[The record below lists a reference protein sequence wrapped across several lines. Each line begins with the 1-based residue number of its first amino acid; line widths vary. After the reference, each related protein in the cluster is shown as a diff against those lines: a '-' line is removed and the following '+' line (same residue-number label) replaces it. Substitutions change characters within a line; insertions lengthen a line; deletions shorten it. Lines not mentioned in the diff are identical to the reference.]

1 MLVRPFA
8 GLYLWCL
15 ASRAIML
22 CLTVFVPNLTR
33 VLMQVRVA
41 ESAKA
46 KQTRVTAPEAIQP
59 VIASVPKKQT
69 HSDAGSSLGWKNA
82 DIKTHKQTALQS
94 VDTDG
99 QRTVMSL
106 LSKLKLL
113 QDEGAH
119 FARRLQPS
127 V

>member
-1 MLVRPFA
+1 
-8 GLYLWCL
+8 
-15 ASRAIML
+15 
-22 CLTVFVPNLTR
+22 
-33 VLMQVRVA
+33 MQVRVA
-41 ESAKA
+41 ESSKA
-46 KQTRVTAPEAIQP
+46 KQTRVAAPGAMQP
-59 VIASVPKKQT
+59 VTASVPNKQT
-69 HSDAGSSLGWKNA
+69 HSDAGSSLSSKNA
-82 DIKTHKQTALQS
+82 DIKIHKQTALQS

-113 QDEGAH
+113 QDEGAQ